1 MPSRRPFDDEESEQM
16 AAVVIGVDPAKGSH
30 TIEVIDGRETVLATG
45 RFENNNVGYRA
56 TRVLAKRWPDR
67 VWAVEGA
74 SGVGRHLAQRLLSDG
89 ERVLDVPSKLST
101 RVRAM
106 DTGHGRKNDPADA
119 HAVAVVGLRTTG
131 LREVSVDDQ
140 MVALRLL
147 SARRRDLVRSR
158 TQAVNRLHQ
167 ALMELIPAGAPRGLT
182 AGRAKELL
190 ATIRPRDIAGRTRRQ
205 VSVDLVDDVMV
216 LDRKLTAIESRI
228 KEAVAATGTT
238 LTDIVGVGPITAAV
252 ILGEVGDIARFASSD
267 AFASYTGTAPLE
279 VSSGDVK
286 RHRLSRAGNRRLN
299 SALHIIALAHKRH
312 DPRGKAYYAKKLSA
326 GKGTKGAMRCLKR
339 RLSDVVFRRLVD
351 EQALRNPGGQMG
363 ATLTSSAAD
372 LIPMANTSEKP
383 QPGLNTDHTPLSLAA
398 S

>member
-1 MPSRRPFDDEESEQM
+1 MG
-16 AAVVIGVDPAKGSH
+16 AVVIGVDPAKRSH
-30 TIEVIDGRETVLATG
+30 TVEVIDGREGVLATG
-45 RFENNNVGYRA
+45 RFDNDNAGYRA
-56 TRVLAKRWPDR
+56 MRALARRWPAR

-74 SGVGRHLAQRLLSDG
+74 TGVGRQLAQRLLSDG
-89 ERVLDVPSKLST
+89 EKVLDVPSKLST

-106 DTGHGRKNDPADA
+106 DTGHGRKNDPTDA
-119 HAVAVVGLRTTG
+119 HAVAVVGLRTNG
-131 LREVSVDDQ
+131 LREVNADDQ

-167 ALMELIPAGAPRGLT
+167 TLMELIPAGAPRGLT

-190 ATIRPRDIAGRTRRQ
+190 ATVRPRDIAGRTRRQ
-205 VSVDLVDDVMV
+205 VAVDIIDDVGV
-216 LDRKLTAIESRI
+216 LDSKLQTLETRI
-228 KEAVAATGTT
+228 KEAVAATGTA

-252 ILGEVGDIARFASSD
+252 ILGEVGDIARFATSD

-279 VSSGDVK
+279 VSSGDVH

-312 DPRGKAYYAKKLSA
+312 DPRGKAYYAKKLAA
-326 GKGTKGAMRCLKR
+326 GKGTKGGMRCLKR
-339 RLSDVVFRRLVD
+339 RLSDVVFRQLLA
-351 EQALRNPGGQMG
+351 EQAVKNPGGQMG

-372 LIPMANTSEKP
+372 LIPMANTSDKP
-383 QPGLNTDHTPLSLAA
+383 QPGFQPDTTPAPLASEA
-398 S
+398 VS

>member
-1 MPSRRPFDDEESEQM
+1 M
-16 AAVVIGVDPAKGSH
+16 AGVVIGVDPAKRSH
-30 TIEVIDGRETVLATG
+30 TIEVISAGEKVLATG
-45 RFENNNVGYRA
+45 RFENTNDGYRA
-56 TRVLAKRWPDR
+56 MRALGKRWPTR

-74 SGVGRHLAQRLLSDG
+74 SGVGRQLAQRLLSDG

-119 HAVAVVGLRTTG
+119 HAVAVVGLRTAD
-131 LREVSVDDQ
+131 LRQVTVDDQ
-140 MVALRLL
+140 MVSLRLL

-167 ALMELIPAGAPRGLT
+167 MLMELIPAGAPKDLSAT
-182 AGRAKELL
+182 AAKALI
-190 ATIRPRDIAGRTRRQ
+190 AKVRPRDVAGKARRQ
-205 VSVDLVDDVMV
+205 IAVDLIDDVV
-216 LDRKLTAIESRI
+216 VADRKLKSIEASITA
-228 KEAVAATGTT
+228 AVAASGTT
-238 LTDIVGVGPITAAV
+238 LSTIVGIADITAAV
-252 ILGEVGDIARFASSD
+252 ILGEVGDVARFATAD

-279 VSSGDVK
+279 VSSGEIT

-299 SALHIIALAHKRH
+299 SALHTAALANKHH
-312 DPRGKAYYAKKLSA
+312 DPRGRAYYQKKIDA
-326 GKGTKGAMRCLKR
+326 GKGKEGSLRCLKR
-339 RLSDVVFRRLVD
+339 RLSDVVFRTLVED
-351 EQALRNPGGQMG
+351 QAVRNPGGQMG

-383 QPGLNTDHTPLSLAA
+383 QPGSRTDPTPVTAAA

>member
-1 MPSRRPFDDEESEQM
+1 MV
-16 AAVVIGVDPAKGSH
+16 AVVIGVDPAKRSH
-30 TIEVIDGRETVLATG
+30 TVEVIDGRERVLAAE
-45 RFENNNVGYRA
+45 RFENTNVGYRA
-56 TRVLAKRWPDR
+56 MRALARRWPGR

-74 SGVGRHLAQRLLSDG
+74 TGVGRHLAQRLLSDG

-131 LREVSVDDQ
+131 LREVHLDDQ

-167 ALMELIPAGAPRGLT
+167 TLMELIPAGAPRGLT

-190 ATIRPRDIAGRTRRQ
+190 ATVRPRDIAGRTRRQ
-205 VSVDLVDDVMV
+205 VAVDLVDDVAV
-216 LDRKLTAIESRI
+216 LDRKLRAIETGI
-228 KEAVAATGTT
+228 KAAVEATGTH
-238 LTDIVGVGPITAAV
+238 LTDVVGVGPVTAAV
-252 ILGEVGDIARFASSD
+252 ILGEVGDVARFATTD

-279 VSSGDVK
+279 VSSGEVK

-312 DPRGKAYYAKKLSA
+312 DPRGKAYYAKKLAA
-326 GKGTKGAMRCLKR
+326 GKGSKGAMRCLKR
-339 RLSDVVFRRLVD
+339 RLSDVVFRQLTA
-351 EQALRNPGGQMG
+351 EQAVRNPGGQMG

-383 QPGLNTDHTPLSLAA
+383 QPGFQPDNTPALLASEA
-398 S
+398 VS

>member
-1 MPSRRPFDDEESEQM
+1 M
-16 AAVVIGVDPAKGSH
+16 AAVVIGVDPAKRSH
-30 TIEVIDGRETVLATG
+30 TVEVIDGREKVLAVQ
-45 RFENNNVGYRA
+45 RFDNTNDGYRA
-56 TRVLAKRWPDR
+56 MRALARRWPKR

-89 ERVLDVPSKLST
+89 EQVVDVPSKLST

-131 LREVSVDDQ
+131 LREVTVDDQ

-147 SARRRDLVRSR
+147 SERRRDLVRSR

-167 ALMELIPAGAPRGLT
+167 MLMELIAAGAPKDLT
-182 AGRAKELL
+182 ATAAKALI
-190 ATIRPRDIAGRTRRQ
+190 ATVRPRDVAGKTRRQ
-205 VSVDLVDDVMV
+205 VAVDLIDDVVV
-216 LDRKLTAIESRI
+216 LDRKLKAVETRI
-228 KEAVAATGTT
+228 GEAVDATGTT
-238 LTDIVGVGPITAAV
+238 LTDIVGIGPVNAAV
-252 ILGEVGDIARFASSD
+252 ILGEVADVARFATAD

-279 VSSGDVK
+279 VSSGEIT

-299 SALHIIALAHKRH
+299 SALHIAAMANKRH
-312 DPRGKAYYAKKLSA
+312 DPRGKAYYTKKLDA
-326 GKGTKGAMRCLKR
+326 GKGKKGAMRCLKR
-339 RLSDVVFRRLVD
+339 RLSDVVFRQLVTD
-351 EQALRNPGGQMG
+351 QALRSPGGQMG

-383 QPGLNTDHTPLSLAA
+383 QPGLNTDHTLLSAAA

>member
-1 MPSRRPFDDEESEQM
+1 M
-16 AAVVIGVDPAKGSH
+16 AAVVIGVDPAKRSH
-30 TIEVIDGRETVLATG
+30 TVEVIDGREKVLAVQ
-45 RFENNNVGYRA
+45 RFDNTNDGYRA
-56 TRVLAKRWPDR
+56 MRALARRWPKR

-89 ERVLDVPSKLST
+89 EQVVDVPSKLST

-131 LREVSVDDQ
+131 LREVTVDDQ

-147 SARRRDLVRSR
+147 SERRRDLVRSR

-167 ALMELIPAGAPRGLT
+167 MLMELIAAGAPKDLT
-182 AGRAKELL
+182 ATAAKALI
-190 ATIRPRDIAGRTRRQ
+190 ATVRPRDVAGKTRRQ
-205 VSVDLVDDVMV
+205 VAVDLIDDVVV
-216 LDRKLTAIESRI
+216 LDRKLKAVETRI
-228 KEAVAATGTT
+228 GEAVDATGTT
-238 LTDIVGVGPITAAV
+238 LTDIVGVASITAAV
-252 ILGEVGDIARFASSD
+252 ILGEVADVARFATAD

-279 VSSGDVK
+279 VSSGEIT

-299 SALHIIALAHKRH
+299 SALHIAAMANKRH
-312 DPRGKAYYAKKLSA
+312 DPRGKAYYTKKLDA
-326 GKGTKGAMRCLKR
+326 GKGKKGAMRCLKR
-339 RLSDVVFRRLVD
+339 RLSDVVFRQLVTD
-351 EQALRNPGGQMG
+351 QALRSPGGQMG

-383 QPGLNTDHTPLSLAA
+383 QPGLNTDHTLLSAAA

>member
-1 MPSRRPFDDEESEQM
+1 M
-16 AAVVIGVDPAKGSH
+16 AGVVIGVDPAKRSH
-30 TIEVIDGRETVLATG
+30 TIEVIDGRERVLVAE
-45 RFENNNVGYRA
+45 RFENTNTGYRA
-56 TRVLAKRWPDR
+56 MRALAWRWPTR

-74 SGVGRHLAQRLLSDG
+74 SGVGRHLVQRLLSDG

-119 HAVAVVGLRTTG
+119 HAVAVVGLRTAG
-131 LREVSVDDQ
+131 LREVRVDDQ

-167 ALMELIPAGAPRGLT
+167 ALMELIAAGAPRGLS
-182 AGRAKELL
+182 AARARGLL
-190 ATIRPRDIAGRTRRQ
+190 ATVRPRGIAGKTRRQ
-205 VSVDLVDDVMV
+205 VAVDLIDDVAV
-216 LDRKLTAIESRI
+216 AGRKLKVIETRI
-228 KEAVAATGTT
+228 GQAVAATGTT
-238 LTDIVGVGPITAAV
+238 VTDIVGVRPITAAV
-252 ILGEVGDIARFASSD
+252 ILGEVGDVARFATAD

-279 VSSGDVK
+279 VSSGEVT

-299 SALHIIALAHKRH
+299 CALHIAAMANKRH
-312 DPRGKAYYAKKLSA
+312 DPRGKAYYAKKIDA
-326 GKGTKGAMRCLKR
+326 GKGKKGALRCLKR
-339 RLSDVVFRRLVD
+339 RLSDVVFRQLVT
-351 EQALRNPGGQMG
+351 EAALRSPGGQMG
-363 ATLTSSAAD
+363 ATLTSSAVD

-383 QPGLNTDHTPLSLAA
+383 QPGLNTDHTLLSAAA

>member
-1 MPSRRPFDDEESEQM
+1 M
-16 AAVVIGVDPAKGSH
+16 AGVVIGVDPAKRSH
-30 TIEVIDGRETVLATG
+30 TIEVIDGRERVLGAD
-45 RFENNNVGYRA
+45 RFENTNTGYRA
-56 TRVLAKRWPDR
+56 MRAVARRWPTR

-74 SGVGRHLAQRLLSDG
+74 TGVGRHLAQRLLSDG

-119 HAVAVVGLRTTG
+119 HAVAVVGLRTAG
-131 LREVSVDDQ
+131 LREVRVDDQ
-140 MVALRLL
+140 MVSLRLL

-167 ALMELIPAGAPRGLT
+167 ALMELIAAGAPRGLS
-182 AGRAKELL
+182 AGHARKLL
-190 ATIRPRDIAGRTRRQ
+190 ATVRPRDIAGKTRRQ
-205 VSVDLVDDVMV
+205 VAVDLIDDVAV
-216 LDRKLTAIESRI
+216 LDRKLKLIETRI
-228 KEAVAATGTT
+228 GQAVAATGTT
-238 LTDIVGVGPITAAV
+238 LTDIVGVASITAAV
-252 ILGEVGDIARFASSD
+252 ILGEVGEVARFGTAD

-279 VSSGDVK
+279 VSSGEVT

-299 SALHIIALAHKRH
+299 SALHIAAMANKRH
-312 DPRGKAYYAKKLSA
+312 DPRGKAYYAKKIDA
-326 GKGTKGAMRCLKR
+326 GKGKKGALRCLKR
-339 RLSDVVFRRLVD
+339 RLSDVVFRQLVV
-351 EQALRNPGGQMG
+351 EAALRSPGGQMG

-383 QPGLNTDHTPLSLAA
+383 QPGLNTDHTPLAAAA

>member
-1 MPSRRPFDDEESEQM
+1 M
-16 AAVVIGVDPAKGSH
+16 AAVVIGVDPAKRSH
-30 TIEVIDGRETVLATG
+30 TVEVIDGREKVLAVQ
-45 RFENNNVGYRA
+45 RFDNTNDGYRA
-56 TRVLAKRWPDR
+56 MRALARRWPKR

-89 ERVLDVPSKLST
+89 EQVVDVPSKLST

-131 LREVSVDDQ
+131 LREVTVDDQ

-147 SARRRDLVRSR
+147 SERRRDLVRSR

-167 ALMELIPAGAPRGLT
+167 MLMELIAAGAPKDLT
-182 AGRAKELL
+182 ATAAKALI
-190 ATIRPRDIAGRTRRQ
+190 ATVRPRDVAGKTRRQ
-205 VSVDLVDDVMV
+205 VAVDLIDDVVV
-216 LDRKLTAIESRI
+216 LDRKLKAVETRI
-228 KEAVAATGTT
+228 GEAVDATGTT
-238 LTDIVGVGPITAAV
+238 LTDIVGVASITAAV
-252 ILGEVGDIARFASSD
+252 ILGEVGDVARFATAD

-279 VSSGDVK
+279 VSSGEIT

-299 SALHIIALAHKRH
+299 SAPHIAAMANKRH
-312 DPRGKAYYAKKLSA
+312 DPRGKAYYTKKLDA
-326 GKGTKGAMRCLKR
+326 GKGKKGAMRCLKR
-339 RLSDVVFRRLVD
+339 RLSDVVFRQLVTD
-351 EQALRNPGGQMG
+351 QALRSPGGQMG

-383 QPGLNTDHTPLSLAA
+383 QPGLNTDHSPVTAAA